1 MSKVFDI
8 ALKDL
13 TRSLRSAMA
22 LAFMFGIPLLVT
34 GLFYLMFGSRASQGE
49 FNLPRTRLVIAN
61 LDTDAPRFQSGSGSV
76 PGGIRANT
84 MSELVV
90 NVLRSEKMADLL
102 ETSMVLDAATAKSA
116 VDSRQAQVAI
126 IIPNGFSRQFAD
138 PYGLAEIEFY
148 QDPTL
153 TLGPGVVRS
162 ILNQFMDGLAGVKIV
177 VNVAM
182 DELDPAEY
190 DKVAQIVQQ
199 YLDTSPMHEED
210 LAASLLDERLAS
222 KPENASQQNARSL
235 IRILGPFMGGMM
247 VFFAFVT
254 ASSSAGSLLREQEE
268 GTLQRLFTT
277 PTLQSTILGGKFLA
291 VFLTVLVQI
300 TVMFLAGRL
309 IFGIEWGALSS
320 GIIVA
325 FGIVLM
331 AASFGIFIN
340 SLLRDTKQG
349 GVVFGG
355 VLSFTGMIGM
365 MSVFAMNAPEAANL
379 GNTASLLVPQ
389 GWAVRGILQLLDGV
403 TGAPLV
409 LNTLVMLVWGTVFFA
424 IGVWRFNKRYG

>member
-61 LDTDAPRFQSGSGSV
+61 LDTDAPRLQSSSGSI
-76 PGGIRANT
+76 PGGIQANT

-102 ETSMVLDAATAKSA
+102 ETSMVPDAATARSA

-138 PYGLAEIEFY
+138 PYGLAEIEFF

-162 ILNQFMDGLAGVKIV
+162 ILSQFMDGLAGVRIV

-199 YLDTSPMHEED
+199 YLDTSPMNEED
-210 LAASLLDERLAS
+210 LAASLLDERLAT

-247 VFFAFVT
+247 VFFAFIT
-254 ASSSAGSLLREQEE
+254 ASSSAESLLREQEE

-300 TVMFLAGRL
+300 TVMFLAGRV
-309 IFGIEWGALSS
+309 IFGIAWGALSS

-340 SLLRDTKQG
+340 SLLRDTRQG

-355 VLSFTGMIGM
+355 VLSLTGMIGM
-365 MSVFAMNAPEAANL
+365 MSVFAMNAPEAGNL
-379 GNTASLLVPQ
+379 GNTVSLLVPQ

-403 TGAPLV
+403 TGTPLL
-409 LNTLVMLVWGTVFFA
+409 LNTMVMLVWGTVFFA

>member
-22 LAFMFGIPLLVT
+22 LMFMFGIPLLVT

-61 LDTDAPRFQSGSGSV
+61 LDTDAPRLQSSSGSV
-76 PGGIRANT
+76 PGGIQANT

-102 ETSMVLDAATAKSA
+102 ETSVVPDAASARSA

-138 PYGLAEIEFY
+138 PYGLAEIEFF

-162 ILNQFMDGLAGVKIV
+162 ILSQFMDGLAGVRIV

-190 DKVAQIVQQ
+190 GKVAQIVQQ
-199 YLDTSPMHEED
+199 YLDTSPMNEED
-210 LAASLLDERLAS
+210 LAESLLDERLAT
-222 KPENASQQNARSL
+222 KPESTSQQNARSL

-254 ASSSAGSLLREQEE
+254 ASSSAESLLREQEE

-277 PTLQSTILGGKFLA
+277 PTLQSIILGGKFLA

-309 IFGIEWGALSS
+309 IFGIAWGALSS

-340 SLLRDTKQG
+340 SLLRDTRQG

-355 VLSFTGMIGM
+355 LLSLTGMIGM
-365 MSVFAMNAPEAANL
+365 MSVFAMNAPEAGNL
-379 GNTASLLVPQ
+379 GNTVSLLVPQ

-403 TGAPLV
+403 TGTPLV
-409 LNTLVMLVWGTVFFA
+409 LNTMVMLVWGTVFFS

>member
-61 LDTDAPRFQSGSGSV
+61 LDTDAPRLQSGSGSV
-76 PGGIRANT
+76 PGGIQANT

-102 ETSMVLDAATAKSA
+102 ETNMAPDSATARSA
-116 VDSRQAQVAI
+116 VDNRQAQVAI

-162 ILNQFMDGLAGVKIV
+162 ILSQFMDGLAGVKIV

-182 DELDPAEY
+182 DELDRAEY
-190 DKVAQIVQQ
+190 DKIAQIVQQ

-210 LAASLLDERLAS
+210 LAASLLDERLAT

-247 VFFAFVT
+247 VFFAFIT
-254 ASSSAGSLLREQEE
+254 ASSSAESLLREQEE
-268 GTLQRLFTT
+268 GTLQRLFIT
-277 PTLQSTILGGKFLA
+277 PTPQSTILSGKFLA

-309 IFGIEWGALSS
+309 IFGIAWGALNS
-320 GIIVA
+320 GIVVA

-355 VLSFTGMIGM
+355 VLSLTGMIGM
-365 MSVFAMNAPEAANL
+365 MSVFAMNAPEAGNL
-379 GNTASLLVPQ
+379 GNTVSLLVPQ

-424 IGVWRFNKRYG
+424 IGVWRFNNRYG